1 MELTSVS
8 DAACASTPALFP
20 NLSHS
25 EEYFGAYRD
34 FWWNAD
40 FIELMAR
47 RWQLGRY
54 RTLLDVG
61 CGLCHW
67 SRLLAPHLAT
77 GAQITALDQDPQW
90 AAGNPAVS
98 AAFARLGA
106 SVEYAHGDAQALPFA
121 DNTFDVVT
129 CQTLLIHL
137 PDPLAALREMRRVVK
152 PGGLVICVEPN
163 NIVGAILASALSDA
177 QSVDARCDDFRYA
190 LTHHLAKIAA
200 GEGDSSLGDRL
211 HWLLHQAGF
220 AAIRSYVSDKCAPLC
235 PPYAGEE
242 AQAMLVEVRE
252 GADPE
257 RAGIWQEHVAR
268 WLAAYEDP
276 AAARFVAAYHA
287 AQPMRAAALRD
298 CIDQGDYWDGG
309 ATMMYL
315 VSGAKGS

>member
-1 MELTSVS
+1 MELNSVA
-8 DAACASTPALFP
+8 DGVCAPSPS
-20 NLSHS
+20 LSHS

-34 FWWNAD
+34 FWWNTD

-54 RTLLDVG
+54 SSLLDVG

-67 SRLLAPHLAT
+67 SRLLAPHLAP
-77 GAQITALDQDPQW
+77 GAAITALDRDRQW
-90 AAGNPAVS
+90 ATGNPTVTAR
-98 AAFARLGA
+98 FGRLGA

-121 DNTFDVVT
+121 DNSFDVVT
-129 CQTLLIHL
+129 CQTVLIHL
-137 PDPLAALREMRRVVK
+137 PDPLLALREMRRVVK

-163 NIVGAILASALSDA
+163 NIVGAILASALSDT
-177 QSVDARCDDFRYA
+177 QSVDARCDEFRYT

-211 HWLLHQAGF
+211 HWLFHQAGF
-220 AAIRSYVSDKCAPLC
+220 AAIRSYLSDKCAPLC
-235 PPYAGEE
+235 PPYSGEE
-242 AQAMLVEVRE
+242 AQAMLDEVRD

-268 WLAAYEDP
+268 WLEAYNDP
-276 AAARFVAAYHA
+276 AATAFVNAQHASQPARSKT
-287 AQPMRAAALRD
+287 LREMM
-298 CIDQGDYWDGG
+298 DQGTYWDGG

-315 VSGAKGS
+315 VSGSK